1 MLILKKL
8 LFKHKQKPCN
18 ELKDEVKLLYREV
31 ARLADLIEDA
41 LQKLDELKEIDI
53 NVGIEKAQDQENND
67 EEITIWGT

>member
-8 LFKHKQKPCN
+8 LFKHNQNTCN

-53 NVGIEKAQDQENND
+53 NVGIEKAQNTENND